1 MSTYETFNEML
12 FDSYCKTCIDRAIRR
27 GRREK
32 TRRGRREVSLEAA
45 TGETLNCLLAS
56 QASEWEETVTFRV
69 HGAVIDVRD
78 PDLGQALSFLP
89 VKHREVVLMSYFLEL
104 TDQEIADRLRV
115 SRSAVQRRRVNGV
128 SRLRD
133 ELGAQS

>member
-1 MSTYETFNEML
+1 MKTYESFNEIL

-32 TRRGRREVSLEAA
+32 ARRGRREVPLDDLAGDALAAEAPERM
-45 TGETLNCLLAS
+45 GS
-56 QASEWEETVTFRV
+56 MTFRV
-69 HGAVIDVRD
+69 RGAVIDVQD
-78 PDLGQALSFLP
+78 PDLGQALAFLP
-89 VKHREVVLMSYFLEL
+89 VRHREVVLMSYFLEL

-133 ELGAQS
+133 ELEAQP